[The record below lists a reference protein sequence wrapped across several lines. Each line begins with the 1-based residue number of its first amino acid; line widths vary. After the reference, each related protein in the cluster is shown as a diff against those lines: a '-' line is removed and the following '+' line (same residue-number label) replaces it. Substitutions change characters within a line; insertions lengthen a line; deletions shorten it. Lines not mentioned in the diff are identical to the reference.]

1 MFTVHGFAW
10 TGQLCSSGPSFS
22 SRLMALRIR
31 LGMST
36 RRHLRRGA
44 MGPAGGRGM
53 RCPDRARSNSL
64 LQLFHFEFIDFNE
77 AVLFH
82 HVSPPFC
89 FWDNREPNRSRAGFP
104 DLIKLCPHN
113 SNHSTCSEQPETVKC
128 SVSVA
133 GWPLIGPCEC
143 LSPRLCTTEAIPLT
157 PFPSPLGEGGR
168 RPGEGVAADGA
179 RVFSVDGVVRCIIGV
194 SSALRERRW
203 SEGPAR

>member
-36 RRHLRRGA
+36 HRDLRRGA
-44 MGPAGGRGM
+44 MGPAGGRGIG
-53 RCPDRARSNSL
+53 CPDRAWSNPF
-64 LQLFHFEFIDFNE
+64 LQFFHFEFIDFNE
-77 AVLFH
+77 AILFH
-82 HVSPPFC
+82 QVSPPFC

-133 GWPLIGPCEC
+133 GWSFIGHCEC
-143 LSPRLCTTEAIPLT
+143 LSPRLCTTEAIRLT
-157 PFPSPLGEGGR
+157 PPPPPPHPAGRGRESRLFCPSPAVG
-168 RPGEGVAADGA
+168 GA
-179 RVFSVDGVVRCIIGV
+179 RGAGRGVGCCGVRGRV
-194 SSALRERRW
+194 V
-203 SEGPAR
+203 